1 MKRISQPERGRARRN
16 DVAVFSLVA
25 SSAVLLA
32 VAFATTSVAAGC
44 GGVAAVVAPFLVDHR
59 HHSDRRIGRP
69 IEYNRTRTICAL
81 VDDERAEQYVTGRF
95 G

>member
-1 MKRISQPERGRARRN
+1 MKPCGRS

-32 VAFATTSVAAGC
+32 VAWATTSVAVGC
-44 GGVAAVVAPFLVDHR
+44 GGVAAVVASFLVDRGHQR
-59 HHSDRRIGRP
+59 DRRTGRL
-69 IEYNRTRTICAL
+69 IEDNRTGRISSL
-81 VDDERAEQYVTGRF
+81 LDDERAEQYVTGRF